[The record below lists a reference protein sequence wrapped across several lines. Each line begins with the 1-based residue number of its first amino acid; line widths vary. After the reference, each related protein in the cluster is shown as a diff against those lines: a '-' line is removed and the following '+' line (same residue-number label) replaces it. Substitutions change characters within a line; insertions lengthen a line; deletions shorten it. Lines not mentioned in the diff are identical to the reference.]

1 MPYSESTNEV
11 RNQQPVK
18 RVANIRERQR
28 TENVNEAFEKL
39 RQIVPTLPSDKL
51 SKIQTIRL
59 ATDYIQF
66 LFTLLNFTP
75 SSLDAIDSDLVGK
88 KPMKR
93 SKKSSVTHFKMSRTS
108 QMT

>member
-1 MPYSESTNEV
+1 MYEPNIVQPPV
-11 RNQQPVK
+11 R
-18 RVANIRERQR
+18 RVANVRERQR

-66 LFTLLNFTP
+66 LFSLLNYEPNNFFTITNE
-75 SSLDAIDSDLVGK
+75 SNDTN
-88 KPMKR
+88 KPIKR
-93 SKKSSVTHFKMSRTS
+93 SRKNSVTRFKMSRKKIDI
-108 QMT
+108 